1 MMQVFLILVLNNYI
15 YQSCLP
21 CMFFFDTA
29 YDTNIST
36 MDRPSQLVMLPENIP
51 TLILQQF
58 GLNQEAVKQ
67 LSKNSAEYKLLE
79 AAVLNYHI
87 FGKNETN

>member
-1 MMQVFLILVLNNYI
+1 MLAFYV
-15 YQSCLP
+15 
-21 CMFFFDTA
+21 FFDTA

-51 TLILQQF
+51 TSILQQF